1 LILVL
6 GIVTGLEG
14 TWCMILD
21 LELAL
26 LLIEIPRRLL
36 GRLTFV
42 NVVLCVVALHD
53 RIVLVLE

>member
-1 LILVL
+1 
-6 GIVTGLEG
+6 
-14 TWCMILD
+14 MILD